1 MLRIVVDT
9 ASDITS
15 EEAEQLDIILIPLTI
30 MFGEEYCPCETNA
43 DREIFFRKL
52 FQAKELPSTS
62 QPSPSLYL
70 EAYKEAE
77 ACGDEVLVLTLS
89 EGLSGTYQSACIA
102 KTMTKYEPITVVN
115 TGNVITGERLIIDMA
130 LKMREEGRSREE
142 IAAKVEAVRDKVVL
156 CGAVDSLEYLRKGG
170 RIPAP
175 LAMVGAALKL
185 KPALCIRD
193 GVIEQLAKSRGMKQ
207 AASRLYEEYEAA
219 EVDSDFPVYFGY
231 VYDSEP
237 AVEFMKET
245 VERYHLKNVK
255 LFPVGPTIAVHTG
268 PGCIIMVFVRK

>member
-1 MLRIVVDT
+1 MLRIIVDT
-9 ASDITS
+9 ASDITR
-15 EEAEQLDIILIPLTI
+15 EEAERLNLVLIPLTI
-30 MFGEEYCPCETNA
+30 MFGEEYCPCETEE
-43 DREIFFRKL
+43 DRERFFQKL

-102 KTMTKYEPITVVN
+102 RTMTEYQPITVVN
-115 TGNVITGERLIIDMA
+115 TGNVITGERMIIDMA
-130 LKMREEGRSREE
+130 LKMREQGRSREE
-142 IAAKVEAVRDKVVL
+142 IAARVEAVRDRVVL
-156 CGAVDSLEYLRKGG
+156 CGAVDSLEYLKKGG

-185 KPALCIRD
+185 KPALCIRN

-207 AASRLYEEYEAA
+207 AASRLYDEYEA
-219 EVDSDFPVYFGY
+219 EELDPEFPVYFGY
-231 VYDSEP
+231 VYGQKP
-237 AVEFMKET
+237 AIEFMEET
-245 VERYHLKNVK
+245 VQRYGLKDVK
-255 LFPVGPTIAVHTG
+255 MFPVGPTIAVHTG